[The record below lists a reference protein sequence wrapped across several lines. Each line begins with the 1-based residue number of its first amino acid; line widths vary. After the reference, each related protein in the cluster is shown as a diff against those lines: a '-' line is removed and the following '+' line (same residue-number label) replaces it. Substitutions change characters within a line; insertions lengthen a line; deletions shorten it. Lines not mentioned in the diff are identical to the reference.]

1 MFFLLLVQVELLG
14 EHVMQLALSHDDAS
28 VRNRA
33 SQCLE
38 STALYYPHVTKDT
51 ILPALL
57 QLLTLSMCSCARLC
71 PQISKLIFFNSSS
84 NGDRP
89 GFTPISEPRIKQ
101 CV

>member
-1 MFFLLLVQVELLG
+1 MCVLFTHTLVQVELLS
-14 EHVMQLALSHDDAS
+14 EHVMQLALSHDDAN

-38 STALYYPHVTKDT
+38 SFALYYPHVTKDT

-57 QLLTLSMCSCARLC
+57 QLLTLSMCPCARLC
-71 PQISKLIFFNSSS
+71 HQLSKLIFLNSSS

-89 GFTPISEPRIKQ
+89 GFTPISEPRI
-101 CV
+101 